1 MDGAGEAAT
10 PRGSGAEL
18 ERPRDGY
25 WYPAGDPALDVLAAL
40 RTYQAAHT
48 ALRRRASAGMDM
60 NTTDLAALR
69 HVIAHERREEPL
81 TPLGLARLLGISGAS
96 TSKLLDR
103 LTASGHLRRAP
114 HPRDGRSSMVVATAH
129 AHAEVRE
136 RLAGMHARMHEAAAQ
151 VPEEARDEVAAFLR
165 RIARVLEAEE
175 AGAPLTAAPPAAAP
189 EPCGQETSG
198 PAPTRQEPPAH

>member
-1 MDGAGEAAT
+1 MRAGRYDPGMNDTGEAAT
-10 PRGSGAEL
+10 SQGSGAQ
-18 ERPRDGY
+18 PGNSRDGY
-25 WYPAGDPALDVLAAL
+25 WYPTHDPSLDVLEAL

-69 HVIAHERREEPL
+69 HVIAHGRRDEPL

-103 LTASGHLRRAP
+103 LTASGHLRRAR
-114 HPRDGRSSMVVATAH
+114 HPRDGRSSIVVATPH
-129 AHAEVRE
+129 GHAEVRE

-151 VPEEARDEVAAFLR
+151 VPEEARTDVAAFLR
-165 RIARVLEAEE
+165 RIAHVLETEE
-175 AGAPLTAAPPAAAP
+175 ASAPLTDA
-189 EPCGQETSG
+189 
-198 PAPTRQEPPAH
+198 QEPPAQR